1 NTFLL
6 QIIIDFEELQQ
17 RLRDGTSE
25 FCCFDNHNVLV
36 ENAVFQNSQD
46 AVTVAGRLFDEG
58 KFRVFLVNSFSS
70 SARKIICEVHYK
82 LFGLLTLTMTC
93 RKGG

>member
-1 NTFLL
+1 MYLNSFLL

-17 RLRDGTSE
+17 RLRDGASE

-46 AVTVAGRLFDEG
+46 AVTVAGRLFV
-58 KFRVFLVNSFSS
+58 R
-70 SARKIICEVHYK
+70 I
-82 LFGLLTLTMTC
+82 TT
-93 RKGG
+93 

>member
-1 NTFLL
+1 MIAYITFSVINSHLNTFLL

-46 AVTVAGRLFDEG
+46 AVTVAGRLFV
-58 KFRVFLVNSFSS
+58 R
-70 SARKIICEVHYK
+70 I
-82 LFGLLTLTMTC
+82 TT
-93 RKGG
+93 